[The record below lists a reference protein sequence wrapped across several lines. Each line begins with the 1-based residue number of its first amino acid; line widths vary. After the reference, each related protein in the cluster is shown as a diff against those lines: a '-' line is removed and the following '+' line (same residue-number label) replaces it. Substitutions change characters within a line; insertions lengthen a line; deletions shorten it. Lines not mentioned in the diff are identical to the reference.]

1 MINKRL
7 LEYKASALC
16 MVIPTI
22 RQYNFGAGRGLQARP

>member
-16 MVIPTI
+16 MATPTI
-22 RQYNFGAGRGLQARP
+22 RQYNFGARRGLQPRP